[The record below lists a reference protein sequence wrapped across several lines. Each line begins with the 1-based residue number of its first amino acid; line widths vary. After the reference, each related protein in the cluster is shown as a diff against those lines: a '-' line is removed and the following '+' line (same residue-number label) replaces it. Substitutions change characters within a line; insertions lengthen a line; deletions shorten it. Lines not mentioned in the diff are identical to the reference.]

1 VIRRALTI
9 GAGAGLFLWPGLA
22 QAHLMTTGLGPVYDG
37 ISHLFLTFD
46 DLIPVVAMA
55 VLAGLNGPAAG
66 RRVLLALPVAWLA
79 GGLAGFSWKAPLLP
93 PGVTAVSFLVVG
105 GLVALDGRLSPKVV
119 AGLAL
124 ALGLVHG
131 WLNGAGIAEASREAL
146 GVVGIVGAIFVLTA
160 VVSAWV
166 VSLRRPWSR
175 VVARV
180 AGSWTAA
187 IGLLMLGWTLSG
199 RS

>member
-1 VIRRALTI
+1 MSRRTVAL
-9 GAGAGLFLWPGLA
+9 AVLAGLVFWPGIA

-46 DLIPVVAMA
+46 DLLPVLAMA

-66 RRVLLALPVAWLA
+66 RRVLVALPLAWFA
-79 GGLAGFSWKAPLLP
+79 GGLAGFAARAPLLP
-93 PGVTAVSFLVVG
+93 PGVTALSFIIVG
-105 GLVALDGRLSPKVV
+105 GLAALDRRLAPNVV

-131 WLNGAGIAEASREAL
+131 WLNGAGIASAGREAMGL
-146 GVVGIVGAIFVLTA
+146 VGIGGAIFALTA
-160 VVSAWV
+160 LVSAFI
-166 VSLRRPWSR
+166 VSLRRPWTR

-187 IGLLMLGWTLSG
+187 IGLLLLGWTLSG
-199 RS
+199 RG

>member
-1 VIRRALTI
+1 VSRRSVALA
-9 GAGAGLFLWPGLA
+9 AGAGLVLWPGIA

-46 DLIPVVAMA
+46 DLIPVLAMA

-66 RRVLLALPVAWLA
+66 RRVLVALPFAWFA
-79 GGLAGFSWKAPLLP
+79 GGLAGFAARAPLLP
-93 PGVTAVSFLVVG
+93 PWVTALSFIVVG
-105 GLVALDGRLSPKVV
+105 GLAAMDRRLAPNFV

-131 WLNGAGIAEASREAL
+131 WLNGDGIASAGREAMGL
-146 GVVGIVGAIFVLTA
+146 VGNGGAIFVLTA
-160 VVSAWV
+160 LISAFI
-166 VSLRRPWSR
+166 VSLRRPWTR

-187 IGLLMLGWTLSG
+187 IGLLLLGWTLSG
-199 RS
+199 RG

>member
-1 VIRRALTI
+1 MIRRALTI